1 MDLYV
6 QKISSKQIQ
15 FNNKKKYF
23 EVTQNRSIEKKEI
36 DRKTE
41 SSNNENEIQHIKM
54 GYCAKAR
61 IYSHIYC
68 VIALLS
74 IVSNQ
79 VKEMHGAS
87 AGSSWPSMKTYD
99 IWGTSHMQTGSSMST
114 QPNGDNG
121 GDDNSSGGGTMT
133 AANDMVIQDY
143 RHKTSFRDGKG
154 MGNR

>member
-1 MDLYV
+1 
-6 QKISSKQIQ
+6 
-15 FNNKKKYF
+15 
-23 EVTQNRSIEKKEI
+23 
-36 DRKTE
+36 
-41 SSNNENEIQHIKM
+41 M

-99 IWGTSHMQTGSSMST
+99 IWGTSHMQTGSSAST
-114 QPNGDNG
+114 LHNGD
-121 GDDNSSGGGTMT
+121 DDGSSIRGGGGTMT

-143 RHKTSFRDGKG
+143 RQKTSFRDGKG
-154 MGNR
+154 MGNRWRNCVNSIYDSFMWSPQSASSPTVFQLEIEEKYTNKI

>member
-1 MDLYV
+1 
-6 QKISSKQIQ
+6 
-15 FNNKKKYF
+15 
-23 EVTQNRSIEKKEI
+23 
-36 DRKTE
+36 
-41 SSNNENEIQHIKM
+41 M

-74 IVSNQ
+74 IIVSNQ

-87 AGSSWPSMKTYD
+87 AGNSWPSMKTYD
-99 IWGTSHMQTGSSMST
+99 IWGTSHMQTGSLPSST
-114 QPNGDNG
+114 QHN
-121 GDDNSSGGGTMT
+121 DDDDDDSGGTLT

-143 RHKTSFRDGKG
+143 RAKTSFRNGKG

>member
-1 MDLYV
+1 
-6 QKISSKQIQ
+6 
-15 FNNKKKYF
+15 
-23 EVTQNRSIEKKEI
+23 
-36 DRKTE
+36 
-41 SSNNENEIQHIKM
+41 M

-99 IWGTSHMQTGSSMST
+99 IWGTSHMQTGSSAST
-114 QPNGDNG
+114 LQNGDDEG
-121 GDDNSSGGGTMT
+121 SSIRGGGGTMT

-143 RHKTSFRDGKG
+143 RQKTSFRDGKG